1 MQPTTAERAGDPRV
15 PTKEAS
21 RTFPVGDSTV
31 CFTFGD
37 KAAVWGAD
45 GRETRP
51 RGPQV
56 REPRHLWMRV
66 AAVHVD
72 RAGLH
77 GWLWAWDRQDPLRH
91 LWAGSERKEEVGA
104 HPS

>member
-1 MQPTTAERAGDPRV
+1 MQSKGSTRTPQGHHEEEGQGRLDGVQPATAERAGDPRV

-72 RAGLH
+72 RAGLQ
-77 GWLWAWDRQDPLRH
+77 GWLW
-91 LWAGSERKEEVGA
+91 V
-104 HPS
+104 